1 MEFLSGMVI
10 GAMSSFTVFG
20 IFHKNYRKNIEKIMC
35 KLEAENRLLKEKLI
49 KYEKLIEKI
58 DGV

>member
-20 IFHKNYRKNIEKIMC
+20 IFHKNYRKNIEKTMI
-35 KLEAENRLLKEKLI
+35 KLEMENKLLKEKLI